1 MTHHDDA
8 DGEHEAIHLPAPSVW
23 PVVVGAG
30 VSLAA
35 FGVVTTY
42 ALSALGVVLLA
53 WGLSGWIGELRQ
65 AHD

>member
-1 MTHHDDA
+1 MTHHD
-8 DGEHEAIHLPAPSVW
+8 EHEEVHLPAPSVW

-30 VSLAA
+30 VSLGA

-53 WGLSGWIGELRQ
+53 WGLSGWIGELRH